1 MYSSNVK
8 DRESLRSRAMEKT
21 IHKKEEDEDEE
32 ELEMQSLPKGLAN
45 FDYGEELDFKIQ
57 PMRSPNSQ
65 GGPQSENLVN
75 SNSGRNHLENHKQ
88 QVQTIMERLKD
99 SKALVEVFENYQ
111 TKNKDLSIT
120 DIKSSTK
127 TKIKRYKD
135 CVYFGEIINSKRHG
149 KGIMVYA
156 DTRIYEGEWEN
167 DLKHGTGLE
176 ILSNGNKY
184 EGHFLNGK
192 PEGVGTFTWTNGEI
206 YEGEWKNGLKHGSG
220 MWRGIKGESYIGEW
234 KNGKADGYGVH
245 TWRNGD
251 RYEGE
256 LKGFLKHGQG
266 TEKFFNG
273 DFYVGSY
280 VNGKPD
286 GYGEYNWANGC
297 QYKGQFKNGLRHGK
311 GMWKKTGDN
320 SDVYEGE
327 WINDKKCGSGT
338 YLWSSGNRY
347 EGDYFDDMRHGY
359 GEMYWNDGSYY
370 KGAWERGIQHGEG
383 ELMIPDKALQKGL
396 FSNNEFVGEIDGDAK
411 LESLPRPKPNK
422 GRFESLPQLPGQ
434 DIELPRNM
442 VYSVKNNERVSQRSH
457 SQVGGVRR
465 ASPGHAQSVERNNQS
480 RDSSLNGRAVYKN
493 GNLKVSMDARP
504 KKEYQE
510 FVNPE
515 VQNQVKKISHPP
527 IWKPAGKYK
536 TEK

>member
-1 MYSSNVK
+1 MYSSN
-8 DRESLRSRAMEKT
+8 LRTQGSRAFEKT
-21 IHKKEEDEDEE
+21 IQKKEEDEDEE

-45 FDYGEELDFKIQ
+45 FDYGEELDFKIHA
-57 PMRSPNSQ
+57 MKSPNGQ
-65 GGPQSENLVN
+65 EATQSENLTN
-75 SNSGRNHLENHKQ
+75 SNSGRYNLESHRQ
-88 QVQTIMERLKD
+88 QVQAIMETLKD
-99 SKALVEVFENYQ
+99 PKALIEVFEKYQ

-167 DLKHGTGLE
+167 DLKHGSGLE

-220 MWRGIKGESYIGEW
+220 MWRGVKGESYIGEW

-311 GMWKKTGDN
+311 GQWKKAGEN
-320 SDVYEGE
+320 PDVYEGE
-327 WINDKKCGSGT
+327 WINDKKCGPGA
-338 YLWSSGNRY
+338 YVWSSGNRY
-347 EGDYFDDMRHGY
+347 QGDYFDDMRHGY

-370 KGAWERGIQHGEG
+370 KGSWERGIQHGEG

-396 FSNNEFVGEIDGDAK
+396 FANNEFIGEIEGDAQ
-411 LESLPRPKPNK
+411 LESLVKAKPSK
-422 GRFESLPQLPGQ
+422 GKYESLPQLPGA
-434 DIELPRNM
+434 DLEMPRNY
-442 VYSVKNNERVSQRSH
+442 VLSVKNNQERASQRSH

-465 ASPGHAQSVERNNQS
+465 PSPGHAAHSMDRNNQS
-480 RDSSLNGRAVYKN
+480 RDSSNGRGGYKN
-493 GNLKVSMDARP
+493 GNRKAPVNAKP
-504 KKEYQE
+504 KKESQD
-510 FVNPE
+510 FTDPE
-515 VQNQVKKISHPP
+515 DPAKKNSQPP
-527 IWKPAGKYK
+527 VWKPSGKYK
-536 TEK
+536 IEK